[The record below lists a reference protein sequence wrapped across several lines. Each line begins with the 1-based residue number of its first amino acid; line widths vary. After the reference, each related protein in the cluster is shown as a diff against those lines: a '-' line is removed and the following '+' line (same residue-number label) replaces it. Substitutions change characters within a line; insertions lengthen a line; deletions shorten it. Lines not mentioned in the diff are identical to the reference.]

1 MGHSV
6 LDGLLERLEGTVS
19 VEAGVVRV
27 IDQGWLRGKPIDD
40 IIQAAVFGPP
50 QEQAVARWLV
60 WQLGQALGVL
70 PSSIHQLYIA
80 RGRGETPNDFSVPAM
95 NLRAMTY
102 DMARAVFRAAIKH
115 DVGAMIFEIAR
126 SEIGYTDQRPAEYIS
141 SVMAAAIK
149 EGYQGPLYV
158 QGDHFQVS
166 SKRYA
171 SDPAAELQ
179 AVRDLTAEA
188 LAAGFYNIDIDTST
202 LVDLSQPTLEEQQ
215 QLNFSLCAEFTTY
228 IREHQP
234 PGITVSVGGEI
245 GEVGG
250 KNSTEPELRAFMDGY
265 LADLAK
271 QGDGRLAGTSKISI
285 QTGTSH
291 GGVVLPD
298 GSIAQVKVDFETLRD
313 LSIVAREAYGMAGA
327 VQHGASTLPPE
338 AFNKFTLATACE
350 VHLATGF
357 QNMMYDHETFP
368 TDLRREIYAYLDRE
382 YAGSRK
388 PDQTD
393 EQFHYSERKRALGSF
408 KADLWGMSEDV
419 RGSLREAWEEE
430 FAFLFQQLNV
440 VNTRD
445 LAGKYTTSVKIDKP
459 LSDYTGEAGAEEDV
473 GDLAD

>member
-1 MGHSV
+1 MSNL
-6 LDGLLERLEGTVS
+6 LDKFLRRLENTVA
-19 VEAGVVRV
+19 VEAGAVRV
-27 IDQGWLRGKPIDD
+27 VDQGRLRGKPIDD

-60 WQLGQALGVL
+60 WQLGQTLGIL
-70 PSSIHQLYIA
+70 PSSIHRLYIA

-149 EGYQGPLYV
+149 EGYQGPLYI

-171 SDPAAELQ
+171 SDPQAELQ

-215 QLNFSLCAEFTTY
+215 RLNFSLCAEFTAY

-234 PGITVSVGGEI
+234 PSITVSVGGEI

-250 KNSTEPELRAFMDGY
+250 KNSTEPELRTFMDGY

-271 QGDGRLAGTSKISI
+271 HGDGGHAGTSKISI

-291 GGVVLPD
+291 GGIVLPD
-298 GSIAQVKVDFETLRD
+298 GSIARVKVDFETLKN

-338 AFNKFTLATACE
+338 AFNKFPQATACE

-357 QNMMYDHETFP
+357 QNMMYDHKLFP
-368 TDLRREIYAYLDRE
+368 ADLRREIHAYLDKE
-382 YAGSRK
+382 YASSRK

-393 EQFHYSERKRALGSF
+393 EQFYYSERKRALGPF
-408 KADLWGMSEDV
+408 KADLWGLSEDV
-419 RGSLREAWEEE
+419 RGPLRETWEEE

-440 VNTRD
+440 VDTHN
-445 LAGKYTTSVKIDKP
+445 LVEKHTTSVKMDRP